1 METGRIVLRT
11 VVPGDHGL
19 TGEPQSP
26 IRRAAH
32 GSRGFN
38 SKPYRS
44 RRINPARL
52 RGFAIARHVMNSIS
66 ARDTLLTVLTM
77 SSAFLIEVALFAW
90 IGMF

>member
-44 RRINPARL
+44 RRL
-52 RGFAIARHVMNSIS
+52 RSFAIARHVMNSIS